1 MDLRFITPDLLNDI
15 SWFDG
20 IMYIILGLVVYAI
33 IRYIN
38 KKRLFHNKIYMGVT
52 TMHFEIISKLIQ

>member
-1 MDLRFITPDLLNDI
+1 MNLSFITADLLNEV

-20 IMYIILGLVVYAI
+20 IMYFILGLIVYAV

-38 KKRLFHNKIYMGVT
+38 KKI
-52 TMHFEIISKLIQ
+52 

>member
-1 MDLRFITPDLLNDI
+1 MNLSFITADLLNEV

-20 IMYIILGLVVYAI
+20 IMYIILGLIVYDV

-38 KKRLFHNKIYMGVT
+38 KKI
-52 TMHFEIISKLIQ
+52 

>member
-1 MDLRFITPDLLNDI
+1 MNLSFITADLLNEI

-20 IMYIILGLVVYAI
+20 IMYVILGLIVYAV

-38 KKRLFHNKIYMGVT
+38 KKI
-52 TMHFEIISKLIQ
+52 

>member
-1 MDLRFITPDLLNDI
+1 MNLSFITADLLNEV

-20 IMYIILGLVVYAI
+20 IMYIILGLIVYTA

-38 KKRLFHNKIYMGVT
+38 KKI
-52 TMHFEIISKLIQ
+52 